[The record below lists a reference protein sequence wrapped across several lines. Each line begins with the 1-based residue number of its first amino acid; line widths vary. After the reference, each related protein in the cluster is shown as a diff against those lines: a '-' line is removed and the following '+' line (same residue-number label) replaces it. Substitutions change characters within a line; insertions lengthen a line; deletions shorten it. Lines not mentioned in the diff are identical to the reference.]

1 MLHKRRLA
9 ISQTNRHRRRHR
21 SRASER
27 VGGRAAG
34 VERRASQFA
43 ASFCDR
49 QSDRAANAYYI
60 LGLMT
65 TKQKLARR
73 LTFLCIAIDRLPR
86 EGVMGTRRARPS
98 FGIIILGVASPFSL
112 RGGPLRRAGRL
123 LFRNP
128 CCPPRNIRYA
138 SEREA
143 GGGKL
148 IRTSRPRCSGK
159 TYLMV

>member
-27 VGGRAAG
+27 ERLGEPPQ
-34 VERRASQFA
+34 ERRAPQFA

-49 QSDRAANAYYI
+49 QSERAANAYYI

-73 LTFLCIAIDRLPR
+73 LTFLCIAIDRQAS

-98 FGIIILGVASPFSL
+98 FGIIIPGVASLWRSSSAIPAAH
-112 RGGPLRRAGRL
+112 RGISGMRA
-123 LFRNP
+123 
-128 CCPPRNIRYA
+128 
-138 SEREA
+138 REA
-143 GGGKL
+143 GGGKM